1 MKNKALKII
10 FCSTLSFSLGIFVNK
25 VINRINHKTSKLG
38 CLCIEDNNK
47 KVTNLYV
54 QLNEQPE
61 ELLKCDKVI
70 FDVAKL
76 DISKSHK

>member
-1 MKNKALKII
+1 MNKENIKII
-10 FCSTLSFSLGIFVNK
+10 FFSSLGLVSGIFVDRIINK
-25 VINRINHKTSKLG
+25 INHKTSKFG
-38 CLCIEDNNK
+38 CLCAEHDGK
-47 KVTNLYV
+47 KVINLYV

>member
-1 MKNKALKII
+1 M
-10 FCSTLSFSLGIFVNK
+10 GIFVNK